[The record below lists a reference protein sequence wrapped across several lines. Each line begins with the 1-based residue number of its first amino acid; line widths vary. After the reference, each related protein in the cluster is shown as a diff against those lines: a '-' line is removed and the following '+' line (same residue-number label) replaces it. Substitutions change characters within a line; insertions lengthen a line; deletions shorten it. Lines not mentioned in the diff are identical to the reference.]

1 MTSSL
6 LVAGPQ
12 LSLVCH
18 LKVIRLLL
26 RDTASEAYE
35 IIDEAEQ
42 HESWGGGSA
51 RYTRSHGSLLNYNNV
66 VTSSAGEDRIKKTIR
81 SPFCRTNAR
90 LVVVEYSSSI
100 HLNTECRPRI
110 HGDWRVNL
118 LRTTGAA
125 EGHRCTKHG
134 RICKVCV
141 RFQLEVFS

>member
-6 LVAGPQ
+6 LGAGPQ

-26 RDTASEAYE
+26 RDMASEAYE

-66 VTSSAGEDRIKKTIR
+66 VTSSAGKDRIKKDDQKSFLQDER
-81 SPFCRTNAR
+81 SLSC
-90 LVVVEYSSSI
+90 S
-100 HLNTECRPRI
+100 
-110 HGDWRVNL
+110 RVFVLHPSEHNS
-118 LRTTGAA
+118 A
-125 EGHRCTKHG
+125 
-134 RICKVCV
+134 V
-141 RFQLEVFS
+141 RASMVIGE